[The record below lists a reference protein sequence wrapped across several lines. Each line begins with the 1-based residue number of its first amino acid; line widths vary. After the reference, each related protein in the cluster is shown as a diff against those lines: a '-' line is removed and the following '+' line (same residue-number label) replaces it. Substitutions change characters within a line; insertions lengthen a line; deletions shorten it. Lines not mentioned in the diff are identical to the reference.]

1 MFPFLS
7 FNYYKHIVYFTLHF
21 VKSILHL
28 KAKKER
34 NCYMMMDTK
43 SKSKYSRKM
52 IIKADVT
59 QSDKCSNNN

>member
-34 NCYMMMDTK
+34 NRYMMDTK
-43 SKSKYSRKM
+43 SLPRELKGKQ
-52 IIKADVT
+52 T
-59 QSDKCSNNN
+59 QGIFKKEVKIL